1 MLKRFIPFVI
11 VLSLIVVVLG
21 ACAPATPAAPT
32 AAPTQVSAAQPTSAP
47 TSAPTRAAT
56 TAVTTAATA
65 AATVA
70 NTPAPTNTPPPPN
83 CAKMANAPAAPA
95 AGQLGAADKPI
106 VMTFVPSGDV
116 PTITRAGTGIADC
129 LTKMTG
135 LTYKIEVGTA
145 NSASIEAMGAGKA
158 QIGFLNTFS
167 VLLARQK
174 YNIVPVLVAARK
186 YATNDLDPD
195 KGLKDQLTTFYK
207 GQFITKKGSGI
218 KTIADLK
225 GKTFCFTDPTST
237 SGTIIPQIVLK
248 ANGINPDKDLKAIT
262 FAGSHP
268 NVATAVYKGDC
279 DAGATFIDARTDA
292 AVQKA
297 APDILDKT
305 EVFFD
310 TIRIPSDGM
319 QVVKDLDAKLVDVTV
334 SSILAIMQDPGGKAM
349 VRSLYSYDAFDKVQP
364 TFYDE
369 FRDLL
374 VKAGVDPAS
383 FVK

>member
-1 MLKRFIPFVI
+1 MLKRSVPILILLCLVI
-11 VLSLIVVVLG
+11 ALG
-21 ACAPATPAAPT
+21 ACAPAASPSAAPAIT
-32 AAPTQVSAAQPTSAP
+32 APTQVSSAQPTTAP
-47 TSAPTRAAT
+47 TSATT
-56 TAVTTAATA
+56 TAATTAATA
-65 AATVA
+65 A
-70 NTPAPTNTPPPPN
+70 PTATPPPPN
-83 CAKMANAPAAPA
+83 CTKMANAPAAPA

-129 LTKMTG
+129 LSKLTG

-167 VLLARQK
+167 VLLARVK
-174 YNIVPVLVAARK
+174 YGVEPQLVASRS
-186 YATNDLDPD
+186 YVTNDLDPD
-195 KGLKDQLTTFYK
+195 KGLKGTLQPFYK
-207 GQFITKKGSGI
+207 GQFITKTSSGI
-218 KTIADLK
+218 KSIADLK

-248 ANGINPDKDLKAIT
+248 ANGINPDKDLKAT
-262 FAGSHP
+262 QFAGSHP
-268 NVATAVYKGDC
+268 NVAAAVYKGDC
-279 DAGATFIDARTDA
+279 DAGATFIDVRTDA

-297 APDILDKT
+297 YPDIMDKT
-305 EVFFD
+305 TVFFD
-310 TIRIPSDGM
+310 TIRIPNDGV
-319 QVVKDLDAKLVDVTV
+319 QTVKDFDAKLKDATV
-334 SSILAIMQDPGGKAM
+334 NGLLAMMQDPGGKAM
-349 VRSLYSYDAFDKVQP
+349 VRSLYGYDAFGKVDP

-369 FRDLL
+369 FKDLM